1 MDAVQWTA
9 VMYFLDAAKDSLDKA
24 YKHARK
30 LNAEQAEY
38 RASEAVNALMFALIA
53 FRATIVDL
61 GSEASEGE
69 WHDPHW

>member
-24 YKHARK
+24 YKHAHE

-38 RASEAVNALMFALIA
+38 RASKAADALMFALVA
-53 FRATIVDL
+53 FHATVADL
-61 GSEASEGE
+61 GSETLEGE
-69 WHDPHW
+69 